1 MNRTFK
7 IIVSIVVCVW
17 IFAMG
22 LELGAYRER
31 KAINTAL
38 MASSVGT
45 STTSPTV
52 TPAATDP
59 TTTAQQEQPSE
70 QPTQQPSEQPTQ
82 QPSEEQSEQPSEQ
95 QSEQPSEQPSSDNTD
110 ATVNN
115 DDVTEDTQNTS
126 KKPKTTE
133 EIVKAF
139 NDAVNN
145 TKNAQQN
152 CNASQD
158 TNVEVHVDD
167 CSVPKLTGMV
177 NSIVQGF
184 SGPEHNDYA
193 FINSVTSDGVRLYDN
208 LPPSSKD
215 CTLTAAGVLTASS
228 EDYGNGGYKL
238 TITLAPETS
247 TLDTP
252 PVNHAASVGYL
263 DLAALGIKGVNFT
276 EANFNYPGATVIVC
290 VNEKGLLDSYESQ
303 FPLNGTGTAKVTFAS
318 GTATISGSMTEK
330 WVFTWA

>member
-7 IIVSIVVCVW
+7 IIVSVVVCVW

-31 KAINTAL
+31 KAINAVLTSNSA
-38 MASSVGT
+38 ASTTDSSVT
-45 STTSPTV
+45 AP
-52 TPAATDP
+52 PATDP
-59 TTTAQQEQPSE
+59 PTTQN
-70 QPTQQPSEQPTQ
+70 
-82 QPSEEQSEQPSEQ
+82 
-95 QSEQPSEQPSSDNTD
+95 EQPSEQPSQDNTA
-110 ATVNN
+110 AT
-115 DDVTEDTQNTS
+115 DDTTGKTDEEQNTS
-126 KKPKTTE
+126 KKPKGTE

-152 CNASQD
+152 CNAVQD
-158 TNVEVHVDD
+158 TNVEVNVDD

-184 SGPEHNDYA
+184 SGPEHNEYA
-193 FINSVTSDGVRLYDN
+193 FINGTTSDGKTINDN

-215 CTLTAAGVLTASS
+215 CTLAAAGVANATC

-238 TITLAPETS
+238 TVILAPETG

-252 PVNHAASVGYL
+252 PVNHASSVGYL
-263 DLAALGIKGVNFT
+263 DLASLGIKGVSFT
-276 EANFNYPGATVIVC
+276 EANFNYPGATVTVC

-303 FPLNGTGTAKVTFAS
+303 FPLAGTGAAKVTFAS
-318 GTATISGSMTEK
+318 GTATISGTMTEK